1 MTLPPQPVNAIV
13 YTAAAHSANLWT
25 AESAQGKLLHQ
36 LGFTLADLPAGL
48 QTSTSRG
55 KRHDII
61 QLGGENPRRAERRRA
76 VCVCR

>member
-1 MTLPPQPVNAIV
+1 VKQQMTLPPQPVNAIV

-48 QTSTSRG
+48 QTSKARANATTSSSWAVKTWRRG
-55 KRHDII
+55 
-61 QLGGENPRRAERRRA
+61 
-76 VCVCR
+76 